1 MKDYE
6 VKVLDEKDHLFIE
19 TLKNLGISRNVA
31 TTVAYLMN
39 GDEKSSH
46 EIEISTGLRQPE
58 VSLAIRLMR
67 NNSWVSV
74 RSEKKPRKGRPMNIY
89 SLITPVDDIRSYYEN
104 KIYKK
109 YRGNISTITKLKII
123 SKKVPLLLQNKDLEQ
138 N

>member
-31 TTVAYLMN
+31 TIVAYLMN
-39 GDEKSSH
+39 VDEKSSH

-67 NNSWVSV
+67 NNSWIRV
-74 RSEKKPRKGRPMNIY
+74 RSEKKPGKGRPMNIY
-89 SLITPVDDIRSYYEN
+89 SLITPIDDIRSYYEN

-109 YRGNISTITKLKII
+109 CRGPISVITTPKVM
-123 SKKVPLLLQNKDLEQ
+123 SKKMPLLLQNKIFEQ